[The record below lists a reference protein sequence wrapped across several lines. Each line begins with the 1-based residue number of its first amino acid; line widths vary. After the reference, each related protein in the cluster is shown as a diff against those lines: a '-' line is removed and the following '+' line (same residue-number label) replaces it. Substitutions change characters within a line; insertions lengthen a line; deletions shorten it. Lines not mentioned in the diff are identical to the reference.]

1 MVMREGM
8 RCDSSA
14 VDGSDAGPRPEIGTE
29 MVARNR
35 RILNQSVRQPPV
47 SRCYAGFVTP
57 SALLRAILVTL
68 LALTPSALAQMP
80 RIGKGLPEFTATR
93 AAAKAAEDPSTS
105 AQVLRARLRDVPQI
119 APPGSEPVLAIDLEI
134 DPGWHIWVNQTQ
146 ARALP
151 GVQVFENAIFTSL
164 AVEPSTTLRLSGV
177 QWPEPHAARADVG
190 DGPQDYAVYEG
201 VGSIFVRLAMP
212 SAAGEIAAELVLSV
226 QACNERT
233 CLAPDEVR
241 LPIAI
246 RVEPGAAIPAV
257 PAGLDPARL
266 VLEGGQATDT
276 EPDQTVAFDFF
287 GAGFRVDPRG
297 FGLMAVLLVA
307 FVGGGLLNFTPCV
320 LPVIPLKIMAL
331 SAAAGDRARCLR
343 LGAVMSAG
351 VIFFWLLLGTM
362 VGGLS
367 GFTAANQLFQYPAFT
382 IVLGVFIAVMALG
395 MAGFFSVNLPQWV
408 HGIQASHE
416 SAGGSFVMGIMT
428 AVLSTPCTAPL
439 MGAAA
444 GWAATSGDLATVL
457 TVFGAI
463 GAGMAFPY
471 VVLSA
476 YPQMARSMPRS
487 GPASDLVK
495 QVMGLLLLA
504 AAAFFVGA
512 GVNGLLPQPSSL
524 HWWVVGGIG
533 AAAGVWMAWRTLGIT
548 RRLARRAVFAGLGVG
563 IAAVSLGVC
572 GTLALD
578 HGPIAWTRYTPE
590 ALAQAKAEGQVLV
603 LDFTA
608 EWCLNCKALERV
620 VLGRGDV
627 AAAISQPGVAAI
639 MVDIT
644 SRQSDGWS
652 LLHTYG
658 RATIPLLVVQKAD
671 GTVVLESDAYTPEQ
685 VLTAIGQ
692 ATAR

>member
-14 VDGSDAGPRPEIGTE
+14 VDGSDAGTRPEIGTE
-29 MVARNR
+29 MVAQTG
-35 RILNQSVRQPPV
+35 RILNQSIREPPV

-57 SALLRAILVTL
+57 SALLRTLLIAL
-68 LALTPSALAQMP
+68 LALTPATLAQMP
-80 RIGKGLPEFTATR
+80 RTAKGLPGFTSAP
-93 AAAKAAEDPSTS
+93 ASAAEAPSTS
-105 AQVLRARLRDVPQI
+105 AQVIRASLRGVPP
-119 APPGSEPVLAIDLEI
+119 AVLPGCEPVLAIDLEI

-151 GVQVFENAIFTSL
+151 GVQVFESAIFTSL
-164 AVEPSTTLRLSGV
+164 AVEPSDALRLAGV
-177 QWPEPHAARADVG
+177 QWPEPHAAKADVG
-190 DGPQDYAVYEG
+190 DGPQDYAVYQG
-201 VGSIFVRLAMP
+201 TGSVFVRLAMP
-212 SAAGEIAAELVLSV
+212 EAAGEIVVDLVLLV
-226 QACNERT
+226 QACNEQT

-246 RVEPGAAIPAV
+246 RVEPGAAVPAV
-257 PAGLDPARL
+257 PTGFDPARL
-266 VLEGGQATDT
+266 VLEGGAGTATEADGT
-276 EPDQTVAFDFF
+276 LAFDFF

-297 FGLMAVLLVA
+297 FGLLVVLLVA

-351 VIFFWLLLGTM
+351 VIFFWLVLGAM

-382 IVLGVFIAVMALG
+382 IVLGLFIAVMALG

-416 SAGGSFVMGIMT
+416 SAGGSFVMGVMT

-444 GWAATSGDLATVL
+444 GWAATSGSLSTVL
-457 TVFGAI
+457 TVFGVI

-471 VVLSA
+471 LVLSA
-476 YPQMARSMPRS
+476 YPQLARSMPRS

-512 GVNGLLPQPSSL
+512 GVNGLLSRPSGL

-533 AAAGVWMAWRTLGIT
+533 AAAGLWMAWRTLGIT
-548 RRLARRAVFAGLGVG
+548 RRVVRRAVFAGLGVG

-572 GTLALD
+572 GTLASD

-590 ALAQAKAEGQVLV
+590 ALAQAKAQGKVLV

-620 VLGRGDV
+620 VLGRADV
-627 AAAISQPGVAAI
+627 AAAISRPGVAAI

-671 GTVVLESDAYTPEQ
+671 GTVVLESDAYTPDQ